1 MTGSEERKKTIMKKI
16 NVLVSSIA
24 LCATTILLAAPV
36 FASTTDGTVE
46 LTEGGGTN
54 GPLALDQAPSFD
66 FGSQQISTSLQT
78 YMADGTLP
86 LTVSDLRGTGAGWNV
101 MAKMTEFTDGSNTLK
116 GAAFTLP
123 DVVPTSQGNG
133 SAPDNGVQT
142 TLNSADQM
150 ILNAQDKTG
159 LGQWDA
165 QYNQAELAV
174 PSGNYAGSYSA
185 TIEWTLIDQPTTAS

>member
-1 MTGSEERKKTIMKKI
+1 MKKS
-16 NVLVSSIA
+16 NLLVSSLV
-24 LCATTILLAAPV
+24 LCASTLLVAAPV
-36 FASTTDGTVE
+36 FADTTDGTVE
-46 LTEGGGTN
+46 LIQGGGTN
-54 GPLALDQAPSFD
+54 GPLTLEQAPSFD
-66 FGSQQISTSLQT
+66 FGSQQISTSLET
-78 YMADGTLP
+78 YQADGTLP
-86 LTVSDLRGTGAGWNV
+86 LSISDLRGTGAGWNV
-101 MAKMTEFTDGSNTLK
+101 TAKITDFTDGSNILK
-116 GAAFTLP
+116 GANFTLP

-133 SAPDNGVQT
+133 AAPDNGVQT
-142 TLNSADQM
+142 TLNNADQM